1 MPPMT
6 RPLLAMPHQRRATAI
21 LSAPPYRID
30 FMSDAPALPVLDAT
44 QARLLGCLIEKQAT
58 TPDVYPL
65 TVNAAVAAANQ
76 KTARDPLM
84 NLQAGAVQHGLRALE
99 QLGLARQQFSSRA
112 DRYEHLADKAFSLP
126 DQQVA
131 LLGLLLLRGAQTV
144 NELLARAERLVQFAD
159 ADDAR
164 HHLQRLAQRNPAL
177 VVQIPRGPGQREDR
191 WMHLLC
197 GPVDVAA
204 ISARTG
210 ASSSPATSGSS
221 ELDHRLAALEAHVA
235 ELEARLS
242 RLEDG
247 DAAPPAAPQLS

>member
-1 MPPMT
+1 
-6 RPLLAMPHQRRATAI
+6 
-21 LSAPPYRID
+21 
-30 FMSDAPALPVLDAT
+30 MSDAPALPVLDPI
-44 QARLLGCLIEKQAT
+44 QARLLGCLIEKHAT
-58 TPDVYPL
+58 TPDIYPL
-65 TVNAAVAAANQ
+65 TVNAAVSAANQ

-112 DRYEHLADKAFSLP
+112 ERYEHIAHKAFSLP

-144 NELLARAERLVQFAD
+144 SELLARAERLARFAD
-159 ADDAR
+159 ADDVR
-164 HHLQRLAQRNPAL
+164 HHLQRLAQRSPAL

-197 GPVDVAA
+197 GPVDVEAVR
-204 ISARTG
+204 ARPG
-210 ASSSPATSGSS
+210 ASSSSAAGNEGSQA
-221 ELDHRLAALEAHVA
+221 EHRLAVLEARMA
-235 ELEARLS
+235 ELEARLA